1 MRCIIVSRF
10 IAFNMLQT
18 GILIMMIK
26 PIRNID
32 KDKVPDEKELKM
44 FAWMLKY
51 TRKMIFWFCSK
62 LIK

>member
-44 FAWMLKY
+44 FAWMLKVH
-51 TRKMIFWFCSK
+51 KENDF
-62 LIK
+62 LVL

>member
-51 TRKMIFWFCSK
+51 TRKMIFWFC
-62 LIK
+62 